1 MKLNIYRTAYISL
14 LFQLFIGLL
23 CIYGLQ
29 IKINKDDYIL
39 HEILLLETI
48 VQCIE
53 FIFYLW
59 LVFNFNKIEYEVT
72 STRYF
77 DWIITTPTML
87 LSTVLFMIY
96 IENKDKKIVEFKKT
110 IEENK
115 KPLLIV
121 FFTNLLML
129 LFGFLGDIIKLNR
142 IISFSLGSIMFSI
155 CYYTIYKNFIGT
167 NKLNSYL
174 FYITLIIWSLYG
186 IASLFP
192 YVIKNISYNILDIFS
207 KNVNGLF
214 IFGYILFITSSSSS
228 SFSSFSSFLQFFNL

>member
-1 MKLNIYRTAYISL
+1 M
-14 LFQLFIGLL
+14 F
-23 CIYGLQ
+23 
-29 IKINKDDYIL
+29 
-39 HEILLLETI
+39 
-48 VQCIE
+48 
-53 FIFYLW
+53 W

-72 STRYF
+72 YTRYF
-77 DWIITTPTML
+77 DWVITTPTML

-129 LFGFLGDIIKLNR
+129 LFGFLGEINKLNR

-174 FYITLIIWSLYG
+174 FYITLILWSLYG

-228 SFSSFSSFLQFFNL
+228 SFSSFLQFFNL